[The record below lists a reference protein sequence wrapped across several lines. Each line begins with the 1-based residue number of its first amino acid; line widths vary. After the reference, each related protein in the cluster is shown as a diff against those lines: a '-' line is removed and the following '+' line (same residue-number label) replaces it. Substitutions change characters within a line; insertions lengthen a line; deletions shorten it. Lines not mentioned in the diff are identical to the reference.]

1 MRHLRPLQ
9 RQLQITGKR
18 ALGRRSSAQ
27 SAGDRTLNDPDI
39 LREFV
44 RNLREGI
51 YISSTD
57 GRILDANPAFLEMMG
72 VGSIEELASI
82 RAQELVVDQEQRRR
96 ELEMLERD
104 GTVREYELL
113 IRRVDGELRTVL
125 DTTYVFSDPVTG
137 ERRYHGILVDIT
149 GRKKLESQLIELS
162 IRDPL
167 TGCYNRRYLSDA
179 QKRMMADHAE
189 RWGCIFIDIDHFK
202 QYNDRHG
209 HQAGDDVLIKMS
221 RFLMRQVRSE
231 EAVVR
236 IGGDEFVILL
246 QGDAGTHTQ
255 SVARRLQVAALRTA
269 PVPFSLGWAVR
280 DPGETMEKMLGRAD
294 ANLMEV
300 RVIERAPRTSGDNP
314 AVLPED

>member
-1 MRHLRPLQ
+1 MRPLQ

-18 ALGRRSSAQ
+18 GLGRRTLPAQ
-27 SAGDRTLNDPDI
+27 TAGDRTLNDPDI

-96 ELEMLERD
+96 ELEMLERE

-149 GRKKLESQLIELS
+149 GRKRLESQLIELS

-179 QKRMMADHAE
+179 QKQMVSNPEE

-209 HQAGDDVLIKMS
+209 HQAGDDVLVKMS
-221 RFLMRQVRSE
+221 RFLMRQVRAE
-231 EAVVR
+231 ESVVR

-246 QGDAGTHTQ
+246 QGDAGPHTQ

-280 DPGETMEKMLGRAD
+280 EPGETMEKMLARAD
-294 ANLMEV
+294 ANLLEV
-300 RVIERAPRTSGDNP
+300 RVIERAPRASGDNP
-314 AVLPED
+314 IVLPE